1 MISDAL
7 LLIIS
12 YFFKLI
18 IFIVCSL
25 KDSQNV
31 FMQPLPLHI
40 SCLFSMLLNDD
51 IVHIEKPDEIF
62 EIDLNL
68 IF

>member
-1 MISDAL
+1 M
-7 LLIIS
+7 
-12 YFFKLI
+12 
-18 IFIVCSL
+18 CSL